1 MTIIFTVD
9 CRKQRTK
16 AVYQNIPPRNNRQ
29 WSQENANVFFIT
41 SNELPEAAREPRQS
55 ANTPNCVHVP
65 KIDSPA
71 KENGDDPPSYGRV
84 VSGQVKQKL
93 QRMSSLA
100 GNPPPTYESVQ
111 HELQS
116 EVLYSATKKL

>member
-1 MTIIFTVD
+1 MFTVD

-16 AVYQNIPPRNNRQ
+16 AVYQNIPPRNKRQ
-29 WSQENANVFFIT
+29 WSKENANVFFIT
-41 SNELPEAAREPRQS
+41 SNELQEAAREPRQS

-71 KENGDDPPSYGRV
+71 NENGDDPPSYGRV

-100 GNPPPTYESVQ
+100 DDPPPTYESVQ
-111 HELQS
+111 HALQS
-116 EVLYSATKKL
+116 ELLY

>member
-1 MTIIFTVD
+1 MPAITPSETQ
-9 CRKQRTK
+9 C
-16 AVYQNIPPRNNRQ
+16 
-29 WSQENANVFFIT
+29 VFFIT

-65 KIDSPA
+65 KIDSTA
-71 KENGDDPPSYGRV
+71 KVNADDPPSYGRV
-84 VSGQVKQKL
+84 VSGQVKQKM

-100 GNPPPTYESVQ
+100 GDPPPTYESVQ